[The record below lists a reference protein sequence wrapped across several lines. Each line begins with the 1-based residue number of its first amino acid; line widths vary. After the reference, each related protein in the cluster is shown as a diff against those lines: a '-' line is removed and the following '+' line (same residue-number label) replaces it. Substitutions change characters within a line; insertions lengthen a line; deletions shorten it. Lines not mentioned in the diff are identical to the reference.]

1 MKITQKKKSFP
12 VNLDVQIT
20 PQDIDYERI
29 RSDRQ
34 AEMTG
39 EKMAA
44 CSDAYLET
52 LSGFGGYVPR
62 YYTVI
67 ASAER
72 LMEVEQ
78 YEDADGSV
86 ICSADTDIAE
96 HKRDVLQDVSFSIA
110 KAIMWRLP
118 ELPAVAS
125 LPC

>member
-1 MKITQKKKSFP
+1 MEI
-12 VNLDVQIT
+12 L
-20 PQDIDYERI
+20 
-29 RSDRQ
+29 
-34 AEMTG
+34 A
-39 EKMAA
+39 
-44 CSDAYLET
+44 
-52 LSGFGGYVPR
+52 GFGGYVPR

-78 YEDADGSV
+78 YEDTDGSV

>member
-1 MKITQKKKSFP
+1 MS
-12 VNLDVQIT
+12 
-20 PQDIDYERI
+20 
-29 RSDRQ
+29 
-34 AEMTG
+34 
-39 EKMAA
+39 
-44 CSDAYLET
+44 
-52 LSGFGGYVPR
+52 
-62 YYTVI
+62 

-96 HKRDVLQDVSFSIA
+96 YKRDVLQDVSFSIA

-118 ELPAVAS
+118 ELPVVAS

>member
-1 MKITQKKKSFP
+1 MFGCLFGNSFRSW
-12 VNLDVQIT
+12 
-20 PQDIDYERI
+20 RI
-29 RSDRQ
+29 C
-34 AEMTG
+34 AEVLHPM
-39 EKMAA
+39 
-44 CSDAYLET
+44 S
-52 LSGFGGYVPR
+52 
-62 YYTVI
+62 

-78 YEDADGSV
+78 YEDADVSV